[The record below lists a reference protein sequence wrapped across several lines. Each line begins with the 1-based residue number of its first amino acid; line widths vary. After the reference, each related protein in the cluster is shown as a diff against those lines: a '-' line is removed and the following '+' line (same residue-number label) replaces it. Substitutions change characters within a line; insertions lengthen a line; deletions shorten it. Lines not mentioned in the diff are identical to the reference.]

1 MENRKL
7 GLVETRFAELIWKN
21 APIASGELVKLC
33 LAELEWKKST
43 TYTVLKKLC
52 EQGIFQ
58 NDGGMVTALISR
70 EDFYALQ
77 SEKFVEENFHGSL
90 PAFLAAFTA
99 RKQLSEKEL
108 TEIRAMI
115 EVMGGN

>member
-21 APIASGELVKLC
+21 APIASGDLVKLC

-58 NDGGMVTALISR
+58 NHGGMVTALISR
-70 EDFYALQ
+70 EDFYAMQ

-115 EVMGGN
+115 EAMGGK